1 MFDHDVDILQ
11 QINVPRHRENR
22 RTISAMGRPIQNMI
36 VSMPIVRPVI
46 VAGRGVTRESGT
58 TTKVIIK

>member
-1 MFDHDVDILQ
+1 
-11 QINVPRHRENR
+11 
-22 RTISAMGRPIQNMI
+22 MI

-58 TTKVIIK
+58 TTKVMIK